1 MSINEKKVIDLKV
14 IEKKKETPVFSS
26 GLYHWMM
33 FLINFY
39 NRVKKDLKIDFDS
52 FMILQLVVSDN
63 LYKFNKDG
71 TKNFKEL
78 EDTFKDYESLLN
90 VEKKEE
96 IKEEMNE
103 IPEDYLDPITNELI
117 KEVVILP
124 SSKKKMDMTVIK
136 KHLLYHNFD
145 PFNREEL
152 SLEKLIEY
160 NECIEIKK
168 ECEEF
173 MNDINDWESKFL

>member
-1 MSINEKKVIDLKV
+1 MSLNDKNIIDFKVV
-14 IEKKKETPVFSS
+14 PKKEEAPNFSS

-90 VEKKEE
+90 DKRTINIASISE
-96 IKEEMNE
+96 ILNLPRETVRRKILHLTKFKLLNYNKNG
-103 IPEDYLDPITNELI
+103 ITIGSDYQTVFAKFVPETVSNMSKLVKRWDDEGSLKRLLELN
-117 KEVVILP
+117 KQ
-124 SSKKKMDMTVIK
+124 
-136 KHLLYHNFD
+136 
-145 PFNREEL
+145 
-152 SLEKLIEY
+152 
-160 NECIEIKK
+160 
-168 ECEEF
+168 
-173 MNDINDWESKFL
+173 